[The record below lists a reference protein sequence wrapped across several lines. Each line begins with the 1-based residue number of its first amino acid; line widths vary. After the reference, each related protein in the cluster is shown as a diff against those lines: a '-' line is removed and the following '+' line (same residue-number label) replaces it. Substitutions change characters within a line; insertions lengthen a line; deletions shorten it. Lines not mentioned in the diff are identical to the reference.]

1 MINALAAFGLGYL
14 FFKFVQES
22 NGAPPVEDSGQED
35 AQEEETGPDTPY
47 DTGKAQFKLE
57 NVYERDGMVLYCLYS
72 LEGMAFQKSDGS
84 IEDGTQYVKAGFI
97 VGDVGQTSFV
107 SQNLERG
114 SRDIEI
120 NGVQHDNVSI
130 FGTEAAGKAYIDGKA
145 EPDDDGPIGPLP
157 EDEPTPPPS
166 PLPPVGLPGSGG
178 SAFGEMKGFGGGY

>member
-1 MINALAAFGLGYL
+1 MINAIAAFGLGYL
-14 FFKFVQES
+14 FFKFVQDS
-22 NGAPPVEDSGQED
+22 NEAPPIEDNG
-35 AQEEETGPDTPY
+35 QEEETGPDTPY
-47 DTGKAQFKLE
+47 DTGKDQFKLE

-72 LEGMAFQKSDGS
+72 LEGMAYEKSDGS
-84 IEDGTQYVKAGFI
+84 IEDGTQYVKTGFI

-145 EPDDDGPIGPLP
+145 EPDDDGPIGPTP
-157 EDEPTPPPS
+157 EEEPTPPPS

>member
-22 NGAPPVEDSGQED
+22 NGDAVIDDSASEEP
-35 AQEEETGPDTPY
+35 QEEASTPPTPY
-47 DTGKAQFKLE
+47 DTGKDQFKVE
-57 NVYERDGMVLYCLYS
+57 SVYEKDGMVLYCLYS
-72 LEGMAFQKSDGS
+72 LQGMAYEKPDGS
-84 IEDGTQYVKAGFI
+84 IDDGTQYVKAGFI

-114 SRDIEI
+114 SRDITI

-130 FGTEAAGKAYIDGKA
+130 FGTEAEGKAYIDKKA
-145 EPDDDGPIGPLP
+145 DPDDEGPQTLP
-157 EDEPTPPPS
+157 EDEPPTPPPS

-178 SAFGEMKGFGGGY
+178 TSFGNIKGMGGAY

>member
-14 FFKFVQES
+14 FFKFVQDS
-22 NGAPPVEDSGQED
+22 NEAPPVEDSGQEET
-35 AQEEETGPDTPY
+35 EEEEGSTYTPLTPTK
-47 DTGKAQFKLE
+47 DQFKLE

-72 LEGMAFQKSDGS
+72 LQGRIYEENGEVIDNTEYK
-84 IEDGTQYVKAGFI
+84 KAGFI
-97 VGDVGQTSFV
+97 VGDIGQTAFV

-120 NGVQHDNVSI
+120 NGVQHENVSI
-130 FGTEAAGKAYIDGKA
+130 FETEAAGKAYIDGKA
-145 EPDDDGPIGPLP
+145 EPDDDGPTGLP

>member
-14 FFKFVQES
+14 FFKFVQDS
-22 NGAPPVEDSGQED
+22 NEAPPVEDSGQED
-35 AQEEETGPDTPY
+35 PQEEATDPDTPY

-57 NVYERDGMVLYCLYS
+57 NVYERDGMVLFCLYS
-72 LEGMAFQKSDGS
+72 LQGMAYEKSDGS

-157 EDEPTPPPS
+157 ENEPTPPPS
-166 PLPPVGLPGSGG
+166 PLPPVGLPGSDG
-178 SAFGEMKGFGGGY
+178 SAFGGMKGFGGGY